1 MLKVWT
7 HWGLK
12 FLGAVLAFWPFFAL
26 AKINDPEHVLG
37 PYSRAERRLE
47 KILEPLP
54 GKDLLEKIDA
64 YERMGRVDPDF
75 TYSLNRL
82 RLRQYDDRGQTM
94 DALNIC
100 KLIKPDDYEMIALCI
115 YMNPNRFTEKA
126 LQDTEKLWEQ
136 SLRELPGTVV
146 PIRVAILLLN
156 MTFDATDMSRAR
168 EFYLKALA
176 IMPPDAKR
184 SQLDLDW
191 TVANVYSFS
200 LNSEAVQRE
209 SMKLYDALEKA
220 YKEDADSLYI
230 AEYMAFNKGL
240 NHIVLFQDYHAALM
254 EFSKL
259 PKTSRPWIDAQ
270 VYSALAYFHLKENA
284 KAKGALA
291 NIQLDKHLDLQRLP
305 GLACYQSIVTYGL
318 KESTDLSD
326 CFELLEKSSG
336 PDVAIQLT
344 RELMDLD
351 LPTDAR
357 LRVLQL
363 FWQIYLK
370 QLEPKVRQIMENNS
384 NAIELARVRTENL
397 VKDYDIKNFNLL
409 KIIAG
414 GLILGLLLAAVTL
427 WNLRSKNKSIEKLQT
442 YIQQAVLAR
451 FLPPV
456 IVAEI
461 VQGRSRLEAEPKD
474 ELITLMFCDIVG
486 FTALSG
492 DLRRPQ
498 TVALL
503 NDFMNIVTEV
513 VYRHGGT
520 IDKFIGDAA
529 MVIFGAPTPL
539 DAKIQAE
546 RAVACAQDLLSA
558 VSRTHQFKLRI
569 GIHQGMATVGIF
581 GSDKRSDFTAIGS
594 TVNIASRI
602 EGRAQPQEILMSEA
616 VAHHLPESKVVDC
629 GFYELRGIL
638 HPVRLYRARTVMTLS
653 EAS

>member
-1 MLKVWT
+1 MFKVWT
-7 HWGLK
+7 YGKLK
-12 FLGAVLAFWPFFAL
+12 LLGALLAFWPFFAF
-26 AKINDPEHVLG
+26 ANINDPEHVLG

-47 KILEPLP
+47 KILEPMP
-54 GKDLLEKIDA
+54 GKGLLEKIEA
-64 YERMGRVDPDF
+64 YERGRKPDSD
-75 TYSLNRL
+75 TDYILRRL
-82 RLRQYDDRGQTM
+82 KLRQYDDRGQTQ
-94 DALNIC
+94 DAMNIC
-100 KLIKPDDYEMIALCI
+100 TGIKADDYEMVALCT
-115 YMNPNRFTEKA
+115 YMNPNKFVESAIQQTEKI
-126 LQDTEKLWEQ
+126 WEQ
-136 SLRELPGTVV
+136 SQRELPGTVV
-146 PIRVAILLLN
+146 PTRVAIILLN
-156 MTFDATDMSRAR
+156 MTFDATDISRAR
-168 EFYLKALA
+168 EFYQQALA
-176 IMPPDAKR
+176 TLPRDALR
-184 SQLDLDW
+184 SRLDLNW

-200 LNSEAVQRE
+200 LNSEAMQRE
-209 SMKLYDALEKA
+209 SMKLYDALEQA
-220 YKEDADSLYI
+220 YQEDPESLYI

-240 NHIVLFQDYHAALM
+240 NHIFLFQDYKAALQ

-259 PKTSRPWIDAQ
+259 PRTSRPWLDAQ

-284 KAKGALA
+284 KARSALA
-291 NIQLDKHLDLQRLP
+291 NIQLEKHLDLQRLP
-305 GLACYQSIVTYGL
+305 SLACYQAIVRFGL

-326 CFELLEKSSG
+326 CFSMLEKGSG
-336 PDVAIQLT
+336 PDTSIQLT

-351 LPTDAR
+351 LPVDAR
-357 LRVLQL
+357 LRVLQA
-363 FWQIYLK
+363 FWRIYLQ
-370 QLEPKVRQIMENNS
+370 QLEPKIRQIMENNS

-414 GLILGLLLAAVTL
+414 GLIFGLLLAAFML
-427 WNLRSKNKSIEKLQT
+427 WNLRSKNRSIEKLQT

-492 DLRRPQ
+492 DLDRPQ

-503 NDFMNIVTEV
+503 NDFMHIVTEV
-513 VYRHGGT
+513 VYKHGGT

-546 RAVACAQDLLSA
+546 RAVACAQDLLVA
-558 VSRTHQFKLRI
+558 MSRVHHFKLRI

-581 GSDKRSDFTAIGS
+581 GSERRSDFTAIGS

-616 VAHHLPESKVVDC
+616 VAHHLPESAVMDC
-629 GFYELRGIL
+629 GFYELRGIM
-638 HPVRLYRARTVMTLS
+638 HPVRLYRSRTLAALN